1 MILTEKNY
9 FSDEANRHYMSVST
23 FKAIMNCGATWD
35 KKINKEVFLEGHFM
49 EECLYGNLDKF
60 VLENDGVKQKN
71 KDILLKKYSDY
82 IIQSE
87 IIKKDKN
94 FMSFL
99 TGNNI
104 ENEKIFT
111 GELFGVPWK
120 IKVDSINLKT
130 GIITDLKFV
139 KNFENKW
146 NAKERIYVSWL
157 EHWRYD
163 VQMAVYQEIVRQ
175 NTGKT
180 FTCIIAGV
188 TKEKIA
194 DHNLYKFDQESLKLA
209 LEYVSNNIERVVRVW
224 TGQTQGEACGV
235 CDICKSNKKINSV
248 KDIKMWNQI

>member
-1 MILTEKNY
+1 
-9 FSDEANRHYMSVST
+9 MSVST
-23 FKAIMNCGATWD
+23 FKAIMNCSATWD
-35 KKINKEVFLEGHFM
+35 RKINKEVFLEGHFM

-60 VLENDGVKQKN
+60 ISKNTALLKKDGT
-71 KDILLKKYSDY
+71 LLKKYSDY
-82 IIQSE
+82 LIQAE
-87 IIKKDKN
+87 RIKADKN

-99 TGNNI
+99 SGNSI
-104 ENEKIFT
+104 GNEKIFT

-120 IKVDSINLKT
+120 IKVDSINFKT

-146 NAKERIYVSWL
+146 NNQERIYVSWL

-163 VQMAVYQEIVRQ
+163 IQMAIYQEIIRH

-180 FTCIIAGV
+180 FSCVIAGV

-194 DHNLYKFDQESLKLA
+194 DHNLYKFDQESLNLA
-209 LEYVSNNIERVVRVW
+209 LEYVSSNIGQVVQVW

-235 CDICKSNKKINSV
+235 CGVCKANKKINSA
-248 KDIKMWNQI
+248 KDIKMWNEI